1 MSSEGA
7 LASPTG
13 AAAHEG
19 FLSKRSEWLG
29 VWRRRYFKLYMGAG
43 GPRLYYM
50 KDQDSPPHGVIDL
63 RTCLTIKTADEKTGK
78 SNSFEVATGEQVF
91 FMFADSAQIKDEVR
105 LAFGGALA
113 GSAGVHSPHFSRTQT
128 MALAVGGGAGTR
140 HCLGRQVRSGLG
152 SRGGGGGGL

>member
-63 RTCLTIKTADEKTGK
+63 RTCLTVKTADEKTGK

-113 GSAGVHSPHFSRTQT
+113 GGAQASTHLTSHAHKPWS
-128 MALAVGGGAGTR
+128 LAVGGGAGTR

-152 SRGGGGGGL
+152 SRGGGGGL